1 MNAPAPRSPGTN
13 LKRGIIIGASAGP
26 QAAPGARSPSLTER
40 AGPAYPSGMAKRARD
55 FSSPFPEELAFDRA
69 TTLELLCD
77 FLRRECGKA
86 GFHRM
91 IVGLSGGI
99 DSATAA
105 AIACRA
111 LGHRH
116 VLAALLPYRASSPRS
131 LRDARKVAA
140 LLGLKTVIIS
150 ITPMIDAYFRRQR
163 GATRLRRGNKMA
175 RERMAVLYDLSARNR
190 ALVLGTSNKTELLLG
205 YGTLYGDMASAL
217 NPLGDL
223 YKTQVRMLAIHL
235 GLPEEIVWKTATA
248 DLWAGQS
255 DEADLGYRYAEIDR
269 LLVLLVDQ
277 RATPEEALA
286 AGFPASMVERITRRI
301 ESSQFKRS
309 PPIIAKLSQRTV
321 GVDFRYPRDWG
332 R

>member
-1 MNAPAPRSPGTN
+1 
-13 LKRGIIIGASAGP
+13 
-26 QAAPGARSPSLTER
+26 
-40 AGPAYPSGMAKRARD
+40 MAKRAHD
-55 FSSPFPEELAFDRA
+55 LSSPFPEELAFDRA
-69 TTLELLCD
+69 TTADLLCD
-77 FLRRECGKA
+77 FLRREGGKA

-111 LGHRH
+111 LGKRH
-116 VLAALLPYRASSPRS
+116 VLAALLPYRSSSPRS

-140 LLGLKTVIIS
+140 LLGIKTVTIP
-150 ITPMIDAYFRRQR
+150 ITPMIDAYFRRER

-175 RERMAVLYDLSARNR
+175 RERMAVLYDLSARDR

-205 YGTLYGDMASAL
+205 YGTLHGDMASAL

-248 DLWAGQS
+248 DLWSGQS

-277 RATPEEALA
+277 RATPAEAVA
-286 AGFPASMVERITRRI
+286 EGFPARMVERITRRI
-301 ESSQFKRS
+301 ESSQFKRR

-321 GVDFRYPRDWG
+321 GIDFRYPRDWG

>member
-1 MNAPAPRSPGTN
+1 
-13 LKRGIIIGASAGP
+13 
-26 QAAPGARSPSLTER
+26 
-40 AGPAYPSGMAKRARD
+40 MATRARD
-55 FSSPFPEELAFDRA
+55 LSFPFPEELAFDRA
-69 TTLELLCD
+69 TTLELLAD
-77 FLRRECGKA
+77 FLRRETGKT
-86 GFHRM
+86 GFRRV

-105 AIACRA
+105 AIAARA
-111 LGHRH
+111 LGPRN
-116 VLAALLPYRASSPRS
+116 VLAALLPYRTSSPGS
-131 LRDARKVAA
+131 LRDAKSVASR
-140 LLGLKTVIIS
+140 LGLSTVTIA

-175 RERMAVLYDLSARNR
+175 RERMAVLYDLSARQR

-205 YGTLYGDMASAL
+205 YGTLFGDMASAL

-235 GLPEEIVWKTATA
+235 GLPEAIVWKTATA

-255 DEADLGYRYAEIDR
+255 DEAELGYRYAEIDR
-269 LLVLLVDQ
+269 LLVRLVDH
-277 RATPEEALA
+277 RATPDEARE
-286 AGFPASMVERITRRI
+286 AGFSALMIDRITRRI
-301 ESSQFKRS
+301 ESSQFKRR
-309 PPIIAKLSQRTV
+309 PPIIAKLSQRTI